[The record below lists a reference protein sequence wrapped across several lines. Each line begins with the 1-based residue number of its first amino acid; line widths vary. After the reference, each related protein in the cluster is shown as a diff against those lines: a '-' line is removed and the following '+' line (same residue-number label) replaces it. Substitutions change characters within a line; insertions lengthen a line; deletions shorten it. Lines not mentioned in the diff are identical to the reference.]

1 MEKVEASAADII
13 AIGITNQ
20 RETTVVWDKVTGK
33 PVYNAIVWQCRRTA
47 DYCGKLKAAGYS
59 GMIQK
64 KTGLLIDSYFSA
76 TKIRWILDNVPGAR
90 EKAKAGRPLFGTID
104 TWLMYNLTGGK
115 VHATDY
121 SNASRTMLFNINT
134 LEWDKELLNL
144 FDIPSA
150 MMPEVLPSSYVFG
163 YTDIALFGGNI
174 PIAGVAGDQQAALF
188 GQCCFNP
195 GCVKNTYGTG
205 GFMLMNTGDKPVFS
219 EDGLLTSIAWGV
231 DGKINYVL
239 EGSVFICGA
248 AIQWLRDGLGII
260 ESSPQSEAVASEVKD
275 TGGVYVVPAFV
286 GLGAPYWDP
295 YARGAILGI
304 TRGTTK
310 NHITRAVIEAM
321 AYQTADVLKVMEKE
335 SGNSLAALKVDGGA
349 SANNLLLQFQS
360 DILNLPIIRP
370 MCTETTA
377 LGAANLAALASGVY
391 SSADEI
397 KKHWHVDREFTPAM
411 AEEIRME
418 KIRGWSRAVG
428 RSLKWIEE

>member
-1 MEKVEASAADII
+1 
-13 AIGITNQ
+13 
-20 RETTVVWDKVTGK
+20 
-33 PVYNAIVWQCRRTA
+33 
-47 DYCGKLKAAGYS
+47 
-59 GMIQK
+59 
-64 KTGLLIDSYFSA
+64 
-76 TKIRWILDNVPGAR
+76 
-90 EKAKAGRPLFGTID
+90 
-104 TWLMYNLTGGK
+104 
-115 VHATDY
+115 
-121 SNASRTMLFNINT
+121 MLFNINT